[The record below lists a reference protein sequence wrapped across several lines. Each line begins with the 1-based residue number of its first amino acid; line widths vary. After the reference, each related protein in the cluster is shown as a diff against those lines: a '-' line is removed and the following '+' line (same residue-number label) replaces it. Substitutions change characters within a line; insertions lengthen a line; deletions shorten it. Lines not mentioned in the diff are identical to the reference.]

1 MALDERKLKILQAII
16 TDYIATAE
24 PVGSRT
30 IAKKYDLGV
39 SSATIRNEMSD
50 LEEMG
55 FIIQPHA
62 SSGRIPS
69 DAGYRLYVDSIM
81 MQKKKLDDYDKKMVS
96 GLIGRNINQ
105 IQYLMDETAKLIS
118 KMTNY
123 TTIFSEPVVK
133 NTKLNKIKFMS
144 LNESELMVIIAA
156 EGNIIKNKIAKVM
169 YMPDDN
175 RLDELSKVVSDI
187 LHGQVIESVS
197 QDKIDD
203 IYRELNGYGEIIS
216 LLRES
221 IDEMAKSVSS
231 ERFHLS
237 GTNNM
242 LAFPEFSDIE
252 KAKSLF
258 KTLEK
263 EDTLSNLL
271 SDGKKNG
278 ELQIY
283 IGNESGIEEMKDCSI
298 VTTTYQFGGNITGT
312 IGILGPTR
320 MDYSQVVSVLNGMV
334 DNIEDVLNNL
344 ESGKKDESSYSD
356 NEKKMRKGKK
366 KDNS

>member
-30 IAKKYDLGV
+30 IAKKYDLGI

-62 SSGRIPS
+62 SSGRVPS
-69 DAGYRLYVDSIM
+69 DMGYRLYVDRILK
-81 MQKKKLDDYDKKMVS
+81 QRKLEEEDKKVVGSM
-96 GLIGRNINQ
+96 INRNISQ
-105 IQYLMDETAKLIS
+105 IEYLMDETAKLIS

-133 NTKLNKIKFMS
+133 KTRINKIRFMS
-144 LNESELMVIIAA
+144 LNERELMIIVAA
-156 EGNIIKNKIAKVM
+156 EGNFVRNKIVKVN
-169 YMPDDN
+169 YMPDDD
-175 RLDELSKVVSDI
+175 RLYDI
-187 LHGQVIESVS
+187 SRVISNGLHGQIMEN
-197 QDKIDD
+197 IDPQAVNSL
-203 IYRELNGYGEIIS
+203 YVELNGFDEIVS
-216 LLRES
+216 LTMTFIEE
-221 IDEMAKSVSS
+221 IVEASS
-231 ERFHLS
+231 KGKLHFS

-263 EDTLSNLL
+263 SDSLTNLL
-271 SDGKKNG
+271 ADSKSN
-278 ELQIY
+278 EMQIY
-283 IGNESGIEEMKDCSI
+283 IGNETGIEEMKDCSI
-298 VTTTYQFGGNITGT
+298 VTTTYEFGDNITGT

-320 MDYSQVVSVLNGMV
+320 MDYSQVVSVLNSMLG
-334 DNIEDVLNNL
+334 NIEDVLNNL
-344 ESGKKDESSYSD
+344 DDKKS
-356 NEKKMRKGKK
+356 N
-366 KDNS
+366 NS

>member
-1 MALDERKLKILQAII
+1 MSLDERKLKILQAII

-30 IAKKYDLGV
+30 IAKKYDLGI

-69 DAGYRLYVDSIM
+69 DLGYRLYVDRILK
-81 MQKKKLDDYDKKMVS
+81 QQRFGEDDKKIVNSM
-96 GLIGRNINQ
+96 INRNVNQ
-105 IQYLMDETAKLIS
+105 IQYLMDETARLIS

-133 NTKLNKIKFMS
+133 NTRLNKIRLMS
-144 LNESELMVIIAA
+144 LNDNDLMIIVAA
-156 EGNIIKNKIAKVM
+156 EGNIIRNRIVNVN
-169 YMPDDN
+169 YMPDED
-175 RLDELSKVVSDI
+175 RLYEISGVITGI
-187 LHGQVIESVS
+187 LHGQIIESIGQEIVERLYS
-197 QDKIDD
+197 
-203 IYRELNGYGEIIS
+203 ELNGYSEVVSVLIDTLDEII
-216 LLRES
+216 
-221 IDEMAKSVSS
+221 KSSGIGKLH
-231 ERFHLS
+231 FS

-263 EDTLSNLL
+263 TDSLSNLL
-271 SDGKKNG
+271 SDSKGG
-278 ELQIY
+278 DLQIY
-283 IGNESGIEEMKDCSI
+283 IGNETGIEEMKDCSI
-298 VTTTYQFGGNITGT
+298 VTTTYEFGDNITGT

-320 MDYSQVVSVLNGMV
+320 MDYSQVVSVLNSMV
-334 DNIEDVLNNL
+334 ENIEDVLNNL
-344 ESGKKDESSYSD
+344 DD
-356 NEKKMRKGKK
+356 KK
-366 KDNS
+366 KDDS

>member
-1 MALDERKLKILQAII
+1 MSLDERKLKILQAII

-69 DAGYRLYVDSIM
+69 DLGYRLYVDRM
-81 MQKKKLDDYDKKMVS
+81 LKQQKLGDEDKKIVNTM
-96 GLIGRNINQ
+96 INRNVNQ
-105 IQYLMDETAKLIS
+105 IEYLMNETARLIS

-133 NTKLNKIKFMS
+133 NTTFNKVRFMS
-144 LNESELMVIIAA
+144 LNDKDLMIIIAA
-156 EGNIIKNKIAKVM
+156 EGNVIRNKIVSLH
-169 YMPDDN
+169 YMPDED
-175 RLDELSKVVSDI
+175 RLYEISRVISDK
-187 LHGQVIESVS
+187 LHGQIIEN
-197 QDKIDD
+197 IDTALVD
-203 IYRELNGYGEIIS
+203 QLYNDLNGYDEIVS
-216 LLRES
+216 FLMDF
-221 IDEMAKSVSS
+221 IDEIGKSSGMGKLH
-231 ERFHLS
+231 FS
-237 GTNNM
+237 GTNNI
-242 LAFPEFSDIE
+242 LAFPEFSDVE

-263 EDTLSNLL
+263 TDSLSNLL
-271 SDGKKNG
+271 AENTGKDM
-278 ELQIY
+278 QVY
-283 IGNESGIEEMKDCSI
+283 IGNETGIEEMKDCSI
-298 VTTTYQFGGNITGT
+298 VTTTYEFGDNITGT

-320 MDYSQVVSVLNGMV
+320 MDYSQVVSVLNSMV
-334 DNIEDVLNNL
+334 ENIEGVLTNL
-344 ESGKKDESSYSD
+344 DDKK
-356 NEKKMRKGKK
+356 N
-366 KDNS
+366 KDGS

>member
-1 MALDERKLKILQAII
+1 MSLDERKLKILQAII

-69 DAGYRLYVDSIM
+69 DLGYRLYVDRM
-81 MQKKKLDDYDKKMVS
+81 LKQQKLGDEDKKIVNTM
-96 GLIGRNINQ
+96 INRNVNQ
-105 IQYLMDETAKLIS
+105 IEYLMNETARLIS

-133 NTKLNKIKFMS
+133 NTTFNKVRFMS
-144 LNESELMVIIAA
+144 LNDKDLMIIVAA
-156 EGNIIKNKIAKVM
+156 EGNVIRNKIVSLH
-169 YMPDDN
+169 YMPDED
-175 RLDELSKVVSDI
+175 RLYEISRVISDK
-187 LHGQVIESVS
+187 LHGQIIEN
-197 QDKIDD
+197 IDTALVD
-203 IYRELNGYGEIIS
+203 QLYNDLNGYDEIVS
-216 LLRES
+216 LLMDF
-221 IDEMAKSVSS
+221 IDEIGKSSGMGKLH
-231 ERFHLS
+231 FS
-237 GTNNM
+237 GTNNI
-242 LAFPEFSDIE
+242 LAFPEFSDVE

-263 EDTLSNLL
+263 TDSLSNLL
-271 SDGKKNG
+271 AENTGKDM
-278 ELQIY
+278 QVY
-283 IGNESGIEEMKDCSI
+283 IGNETGIEEMKDCSI
-298 VTTTYQFGGNITGT
+298 VTTTYEFGDNITGT

-320 MDYSQVVSVLNGMV
+320 MDYSQVVSVLNSMV
-334 DNIEDVLNNL
+334 ENIEGVLTNL
-344 ESGKKDESSYSD
+344 DDKK
-356 NEKKMRKGKK
+356 N
-366 KDNS
+366 KDGS

>member
-1 MALDERKLKILQAII
+1 MSLDERKLKILQAII

-69 DAGYRLYVDSIM
+69 DLGYRLYVDRM
-81 MQKKKLDDYDKKMVS
+81 LKQQKLGDEDKKIVNTM
-96 GLIGRNINQ
+96 INRNVNQ
-105 IQYLMDETAKLIS
+105 IEYLMNETARLIS

-133 NTKLNKIKFMS
+133 NTTFNKVRFMS
-144 LNESELMVIIAA
+144 LNDKDLMIIIAA
-156 EGNIIKNKIAKVM
+156 EGNVIRNKIVSLH
-169 YMPDDN
+169 YMPDED
-175 RLDELSKVVSDI
+175 RLYEISRVISDK
-187 LHGQVIESVS
+187 LHGQIIEN
-197 QDKIDD
+197 IDSSLVD
-203 IYRELNGYGEIIS
+203 QLYNDLNGYDEIVS
-216 LLRES
+216 LLMDF
-221 IDEMAKSVSS
+221 IDEIGKSSGMGKLH
-231 ERFHLS
+231 FS
-237 GTNNM
+237 GTNNI
-242 LAFPEFSDIE
+242 LAFPEFSDVE

-263 EDTLSNLL
+263 TDSLSNLL
-271 SDGKKNG
+271 AENTGKDM
-278 ELQIY
+278 QVY
-283 IGNESGIEEMKDCSI
+283 IGNETGIEEMKDCSI
-298 VTTTYQFGGNITGT
+298 VTTTYEFGDNITGT

-320 MDYSQVVSVLNGMV
+320 MDYSQVVSVLNSMV
-334 DNIEDVLNNL
+334 ENIENVLTNL
-344 ESGKKDESSYSD
+344 DDKK
-356 NEKKMRKGKK
+356 N
-366 KDNS
+366 KDGS